1 MSIKNVLLVGL
12 LSLVM
17 WVPLTVCVDSYFWRR
32 LLWPEAEVMWFNVV
46 LNKSG
51 DWGTQPLLWYFYSV
65 LPRALGTS
73 VLFLPLAPVLD
84 RRAVILIFPCL
95 AFISLYSLLPHKELR
110 FVIYTFPVLNTA
122 AAVTLNRIWIS
133 RHKSAAGLLL
143 SLGCA
148 GHLAA
153 NLAMTSGL
161 LYVSSLNYPGGE
173 AIHRLH
179 LLEAAS
185 PSPGPVAV
193 HLDVFTCQTGVS
205 RFTQVSDLN
214 S

>member
-133 RHKSAAGLLL
+133 RHKSAASLLL

-173 AIHRLH
+173 AIQRLH

-185 PSPGPVAV
+185 PSPGPVTV